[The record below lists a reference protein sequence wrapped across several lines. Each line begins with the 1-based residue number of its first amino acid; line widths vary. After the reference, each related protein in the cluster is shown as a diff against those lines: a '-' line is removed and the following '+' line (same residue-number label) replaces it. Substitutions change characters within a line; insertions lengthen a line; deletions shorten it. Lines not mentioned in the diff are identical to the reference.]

1 MAPSSED
8 DRRPWSMPP
17 ATQPPGD
24 AHESSVPGPTLGG
37 DSSTRRGCTG
47 RAGCRSRSRRR
58 FGPCQSYAP
67 AAPTSGRACPPS
79 APSCVE
85 RPLGRTSQTPIPATS
100 APRRGDGPVGRRGC
114 DPPWCGDRTRRS
126 TGLPRMVGQPWVGMM
141 RPRPWSAFATWLTRP
156 LRRFVAS
163 LRKLA
168 KQRGAKQARKHA
180 DRARE
185 RAALAKRREL
195 AAHARA
201 INLQEQAAA
210 LQERLGHPDP
220 GRQSACPCR
229 ACAGAPGPGA

>member
-1 MAPSSED
+1 MAVGRAARRGHRRPGPVARIDPAYASVFAAVTHRPRSHWPDSMAPSPED
-8 DRRPWSMPP
+8 HRRPWSMPP
-17 ATQPPGD
+17 TTQPPGD
-24 AHESSVPGPTLGG
+24 AHESSVPDPTLGG
-37 DSSTRRGCTG
+37 DSSTGRGCTG

-168 KQRGAKQARKHA
+168 KQRGGQAGPQARG
-180 DRARE
+180 
-185 RAALAKRREL
+185 
-195 AAHARA
+195 
-201 INLQEQAAA
+201 Q
-210 LQERLGHPDP
+210 G
-220 GRQSACPCR
+220 S
-229 ACAGAPGPGA
+229 